1 MGANIFAQYLKP
13 PKSVAEYGAEMD
25 QADLRRLQLEGQQGQ
40 NQLLQVTR
48 QQQMQA
54 AQQQMTERNTL
65 QRLAQQH
72 GGDEEAFERALMSS
86 GMPGL
91 MSQAEGIS
99 KRRLDRKKT
108 DSEIKERDA
117 KTEKEKHDLAES
129 KRKEAVQHIG
139 AFSSPQ
145 EAMASLEK
153 AADIPP
159 EQKQAILQSL
169 QATGGDPL
177 KFREWQ
183 LRLVLSLAN
192 PEQQAKGMAPNV
204 QTRNTG
210 ATTDTLAVDPLTG
223 VGRVTGSVQNT
234 QSPDSVASN
243 ARMSAD
249 AAANRAVTMRGQDIG
264 AATAQRGQDLN
275 AENKTNK
282 PLAPAV
288 VKQVTEARDNS
299 ATLDRLSTSFQDEYA
314 GKGAFG
320 LGADMQLA
328 ASGNL
333 GVDKDSVD
341 WWKNYRKQAEL
352 IERHALFG
360 AALTPTEQASWRSAD
375 IGPGMDAAVV
385 RRNLETRAVLAKKV
399 FENTQQD
406 MIDAGHNPERIT
418 ALSSRNTSVQAP
430 TVPKK
435 ADAYSD
441 AEKEARYQA
450 WKAKQK

>member
-1 MGANIFAQYLKP
+1 MANIFSQYLQP
-13 PKSVAEYGAEMD
+13 QKSVSEYGAEMD

-40 NQLLQVTR
+40 NQLLNVTR

-54 AQQQMTERNTL
+54 AQQQMSERNAL

-72 GGDEEAFERALMSS
+72 GGDEESFERALMSS

-91 MSQAEGIS
+91 MAQAEAIS

-117 KTEKEKHDLAES
+117 KTEKEKHALGEA
-129 KRKEAVQHIG
+129 KRKEALQHIG
-139 AFSSPQ
+139 AFRTPD
-145 EAMASLEK
+145 EAMASLQG

-243 ARMSAD
+243 ATTR
-249 AAANRAVTMRGQDIG
+249 
-264 AATAQRGQDLN
+264 RGQDLTDARGKEAN
-275 AENKTNK
+275 AIQKQLVIQEKQLKVDELNDKKDQRQRGRDAAIASVSDQIRVIDKALTHPGRETSTGLSGTIDPRNYV
-282 PLAPAV
+282 PGTDATDFQAV
-288 VKQVTEARDNS
+288 LDQIGGTAFLQAFESLKGGGQITEMEGKKASDAIARLRRAQSDGEFKKSLEDLRQVMQAGYK
-299 ATLDRLSTSFQDEYA
+299 RLT
-314 GKGAFG
+314 GKDYGG
-320 LGADMQLA
+320 KS
-328 ASGNL
+328 ASGDVAPSNV
-333 GVDKDSVD
+333 VDFNDLK
-341 WWKNYRKQAEL
+341 
-352 IERHALFG
+352 
-360 AALTPTEQASWRSAD
+360 
-375 IGPGMDAAVV
+375 
-385 RRNLETRAVLAKKV
+385 
-399 FENTQQD
+399 
-406 MIDAGHNPERIT
+406 
-418 ALSSRNTSVQAP
+418 
-430 TVPKK
+430 
-435 ADAYSD
+435 
-441 AEKEARYQA
+441 
-450 WKAKQK
+450 